1 MEQGKVLGRM
11 GHYMQ
16 YGLSLLTFQQMST
29 LQQLMG
35 ALEQMPAATQ
45 QNVQVL
51 QNILKVRSLD
61 PNEQMIIQELIEK
74 KQDQKI
80 DPRKLEYL
88 MNRAPNTE
96 TGKILK
102 GALALKDKEVDINEL
117 REAELPGSS
126 AASSSQTPAP
136 VNKIGLQ
143 SRTVDGGTFTKPGL
157 RIIQNGSA
165 VPLNL
170 PDVPG
175 PAPQQFPPALGK
187 VRIPTHLH
195 GDIADITGHV
205 AKGRK
210 HLPEA
215 QLEAYFHYGKAQMK
229 RGRARERSSS
239 AGVPREGRSLS
250 EAVTERSM
258 SSKSAER
265 Q

>member
-1 MEQGKVLGRM
+1 
-11 GHYMQ
+11 
-16 YGLSLLTFQQMST
+16 
-29 LQQLMG
+29 
-35 ALEQMPAATQ
+35 
-45 QNVQVL
+45 
-51 QNILKVRSLD
+51 
-61 PNEQMIIQELIEK
+61 MIIQELIDK

-88 MNRAPNTE
+88 MNRAPNTD

-117 REAELPGSS
+117 REAERPGSS

-143 SRTVDGGTFTKPGL
+143 PRTVDGGTFMKPGL

-165 VPLNL
+165 VPFNL

-175 PAPQQFPPALGK
+175 PPPQQFPPALGK

-195 GDIADITGHV
+195 GDIADITSQV
-205 AKGRK
+205 VRGRK
-210 HLPEA
+210 NLRDA
-215 QLEAYFHYGKAQMK
+215 QLEASFRYGKAQMK
-229 RGRARERSSS
+229 RGRSSVRSSS

-258 SSKSAER
+258 SSKSSSTER